1 MTKLM
6 SILAAGALALA
17 ASGLS
22 LAADEN
28 QGQQPPGTPKAQE
41 PTGAPAEQSKQEQDY
56 LAALKK
62 CDGLEDSAKQ
72 KCVNE
77 AKQKHNRM

>member
-1 MTKLM
+1 MNKLM

-17 ASGLS
+17 ASGVS

-41 PTGAPAEQSKQEQDY
+41 PTPAEQSKQEQDY